1 MFSYTQRAIRSG
13 CLDYILKPVIEE
25 ELISVLRKVSNLNR
39 ESVILRKNREKLE
52 DAYHLRV
59 LRHLIRGKY
68 NDEDIEYANKHL
80 MLSGDLRFI
89 EIDFVNRE
97 MEEDN
102 SDSDDLSVMQRQLFN
117 TCRDTLKE
125 YANHFAIDFSYDEDN
140 YSIGFIYCDRMASIS
155 DMTDAEFLN
164 ALIRKI
170 EVLILKPIRMLCGQP
185 VSDISALSKSFD
197 SCRGLRSIAG
207 FHNTKKLYFYEETE
221 DNHGSIVLFKK
232 TIDEIIIDIEKNDP
246 ALIEKNIVKLYE
258 EIKGKEG
265 MCYIEQSLLLKKI
278 GKLYNH

>member
-1 MFSYTQRAIRSG
+1 M
-13 CLDYILKPVIEE
+13 
-25 ELISVLRKVSNLNR
+25 
-39 ESVILRKNREKLE
+39 E

-140 YSIGFIYCDRMASIS
+140 YSIGFIYCDSMASIS

-185 VSDISALSKSFD
+185 AYPCGRTMFPLSD
-197 SCRGLRSIAG
+197 R
-207 FHNTKKLYFYEETE
+207 FYQRT
-221 DNHGSIVLFKK
+221 GYWL
-232 TIDEIIIDIEKNDP
+232 
-246 ALIEKNIVKLYE
+246 
-258 EIKGKEG
+258 
-265 MCYIEQSLLLKKI
+265 
-278 GKLYNH
+278 